1 MEVIKRLPRLEV
13 TWSFSSNLALVV
25 AGVRDMAKKGKDPDV
40 GILKMTIFC
49 FSKLAL
55 RCTDCN
61 F

>member
-1 MEVIKRLPRLEV
+1 MEFQLELGI
-13 TWSFSSNLALVV
+13 SCRRCARH
-25 AGVRDMAKKGKDPDV
+25 GKKGKDPDV

-55 RCTDCN
+55 HCNDCN